1 MITST
6 CLNVVEHVNKLVE
19 LVSKPPVSSYIP
31 IKPMFI
37 QHVKI
42 AIPPDTFQQ
51 HLLKTFFQL
60 EVGEMEIN
68 EMLAWIIVQNLY
80 IAGWIVTKKK
90 QFSKINLGSKENLQH
105 VKFSV
110 DLELVV
116 SHQLIELLK
125 EFKDIFAWTY
135 KDLKGIPPN
144 VVQHWIELDTL
155 IPPAHQARYW
165 LNPNYATIVKHDI
178 NKLLTIGFI

>member
-1 MITST
+1 LITST

-68 EMLAWIIVQNLY
+68 EMLA
-80 IAGWIVTKKK
+80 
-90 QFSKINLGSKENLQH
+90 
-105 VKFSV
+105 
-110 DLELVV
+110 
-116 SHQLIELLK
+116 
-125 EFKDIFAWTY
+125 
-135 KDLKGIPPN
+135 
-144 VVQHWIELDTL
+144 
-155 IPPAHQARYW
+155 
-165 LNPNYATIVKHDI
+165 
-178 NKLLTIGFI
+178 